1 MPPKPLR
8 GRLVWE
14 GPWDSRHRQRTMP
27 SHKLIMRKM
36 ISGGHKGNPSW
47 VVRTG
52 FKDSMPPSCPRCL
65 AAPGAGP
72 WQTGKWGEQGSH
84 EGQGPWFPAALTN
97 KGARSYKNGDR
108 MCMYALL
115 CTAEP
120 WPAPSLPIVGL
131 THQGELALTVP
142 FQGTQV
148 KKRGAVLAA
157 AMACCTPQKLAQFL
171 IAPLSLGPSSSAER
185 TQMESSGGKGP
196 QDSPHANH
204 RAGNSRWDPDWPQ
217 GCPIHVPVLA
227 KGPHRLC
234 DILRSQPAST
244 EAELL
249 ELQPPGV
256 PLAIVTGTLPIFG
269 QLPPGTT
276 DEHLYKNNSESVP
289 CGVQVS

>member
-1 MPPKPLR
+1 
-8 GRLVWE
+8 
-14 GPWDSRHRQRTMP
+14 
-27 SHKLIMRKM
+27 
-36 ISGGHKGNPSW
+36 
-47 VVRTG
+47 
-52 FKDSMPPSCPRCL
+52 MPPSHPRCL

-72 WQTGKWGEQGSH
+72 WQTGKWGGQGSH
-84 EGQGPWFPAALTN
+84 EGQGPWFPAALTD
-97 KGARSYKNGDR
+97 KGTRSYKNGYR

-148 KKRGAVLAA
+148 KKIGAALAA

-171 IAPLSLGPSSSAER
+171 IAPLSLGHPLHLQKEHR
-185 TQMESSGGKGP
+185 WRGSGGKGP
-196 QDSPHANH
+196 QDTPPANH

-227 KGPHRLC
+227 KGPHRPPHNRLC
-234 DILRSQPAST
+234 DISRSQPRST

-249 ELQPPGV
+249 ELQPPGL
-256 PLAIVTGTLPIFG
+256 PLAIVTGILPIFG
-269 QLPPGTT
+269 QLPQGPQMSIFTKITLSLSPVGSRFPESTQRTRAKSVRKDLAGALLPLKPGSR
-276 DEHLYKNNSESVP
+276 L
-289 CGVQVS
+289 

>member
-1 MPPKPLR
+1 MPPKPLP

-65 AAPGAGP
+65 AAPGASP
-72 WQTGKWGEQGSH
+72 WQTGKWGGQGSH

-131 THQGELALTVP
+131 THQGERALTVP

-185 TQMESSGGKGP
+185 TQMER
-196 QDSPHANH
+196 Q
-204 RAGNSRWDPDWPQ
+204 WWQ
-217 GCPIHVPVLA
+217 GTP
-227 KGPHRLC
+227 R
-234 DILRSQPAST
+234 
-244 EAELL
+244 
-249 ELQPPGV
+249 QPP
-256 PLAIVTGTLPIFG
+256 
-269 QLPPGTT
+269 
-276 DEHLYKNNSESVP
+276 
-289 CGVQVS
+289 C